1 MRDQVD
7 WSAYFRENTRQLLR
21 IPWEEGPQLTEAE
34 RADVIA
40 SVREFQVGESGE
52 GKHLLQYARQYASRT
67 GDTAYLDALRLFI
80 GEEQRHARCLAQFLQ
95 LHGEPLAKRTW
106 TDGVF
111 RLLRRVCGTLEVSVS
126 VLLTAELI
134 ALVYYPALG
143 RATGSTMLKL
153 LCEQIARDEIKHI
166 EFQANQ
172 LEKLRCGHG
181 KIRRKATTLVEQVL
195 MTGTIL
201 VVWQRHSSAL
211 RRGGLNFRAFWRE
224 CWKAF
229 SLSRQQLSGSAD
241 RAQTAALWWSVRSAP
256 ASIADPVSGS

>member
-40 SVREFQVGESGE
+40 SIREFQVGESGE
-52 GKHLLQYARQYASRT
+52 GKHLLQYARHYASRT

-80 GEEQRHARCLAQFLQ
+80 GEEQRHARYLAQFLQ
-95 LHGEPLAKRTW
+95 IHGELLAKRTW
-106 TDGVF
+106 TDAVF
-111 RLLRRVCGTLEVSVS
+111 RQLRRICSTLEVSVS

-143 RATGSTMLKL
+143 RATNSTILKL
-153 LCEQIARDEIKHI
+153 LCEQIASDEIKHI
-166 EFQANQ
+166 EFQASQ
-172 LEKLRCGHG
+172 LEKLRRGHG
-181 KIRRKATTLVEQVL
+181 KLRRKATTLVERAL
-195 MTGTIL
+195 MTGTIM

-229 SLSRQQLSGSAD
+229 SLSRQKATEPAD
-241 RAQTAALWWSVRSAP
+241 RAQAAALWWSVRSDP
-256 ASIADPVSGS
+256 SSIADSVSGS